1 MTFSSFVFLT
11 ASDAGSKPSLLDVNG
26 GLAFW
31 TTLTFIVLLLV
42 LAKYAWKPILS
53 ALDAREQGI
62 KDALEA
68 AKKAKE
74 EADLLIAQNEKVR
87 QENDEAAKR
96 QIEESRKYFEEQ
108 KAKMAHDLKEEF
120 DKKRKDFDSELVN
133 LEREMVDRVIEKVAD
148 VTVAAAEKVIR
159 ANLDAEKNK
168 VLVNKYID
176 EIRNN

>member
-1 MTFSSFVFLT
+1 MIFSSFVFLT
-11 ASDAGSKPSLLDVNG
+11 ASGGEGKPSLLDVNG

-31 TTLTFIVLLLV
+31 TTLTFIILLII

-68 AKKAKE
+68 AKKAKD

-87 QENDEAAKR
+87 QENDAAARR

-108 KAKMAHDLKEEF
+108 KTKMAHDLKEEF
-120 DKKRKDFDSELVN
+120 DKKRKDFDTELVN
-133 LEREMVDRVIEKVAD
+133 REREMVDRVIKEVAD
-148 VTVAAAEKVIR
+148 VTIAAAEKVIK
-159 ANLDAEKNK
+159 ANLDSEKNK
-168 VLVNKYID
+168 VLVNKFID

>member
-11 ASDAGSKPSLLDVNG
+11 ASEEGSKPSLLDVNG

-53 ALDAREQGI
+53 ALDAREHGI